1 MTHLDDEKPEP
12 IFIIWFN
19 WVCILL
25 PLLKITSVVETLN
38 AELLG
43 CDRLPF

>member
-43 CDRLPF
+43 CERLPF